1 LDCIYLL
8 TSFDIGHRHYTFCL
22 YTIKL
27 INMLFTPPMTPQA
40 FPEDEYSSSTA
51 RPIRY
56 QRRTPR
62 LNSQYDGDVSPTFVL
77 PPPLEPTPLAL
88 PEPSLSYRPGNKEPT
103 VQQKEVEQEWSYSR
117 DMTPQ
122 ERDKREEWLA
132 GGRGRRG
139 LRIVIVT
146 GTSTSLYLT
155 DQQRTSY
162 HVSMES
168 HGHWLDCWS
177 TSKPRDIS
185 VCS

>member
-1 LDCIYLL
+1 L
-8 TSFDIGHRHYTFCL
+8 TLATDTTPHTSQLPSYFE
-22 YTIKL
+22 
-27 INMLFTPPMTPQA
+27 MLFTPPMTPQT
-40 FPEDEYSSSTA
+40 FPEDECSSTTA

-88 PEPSLSYRPGNKEPT
+88 PEPSLSYRPGNKEPPI
-103 VQQKEVEQEWSYSR
+103 QQKEVEQEWSYSR

-146 GTSTSLYLT
+146 GAYTSIILA
-155 DQQRTSY
+155 DNQRTSY
-162 HVSMES
+162 HVSTES
-168 HGHWLDCWS
+168 RGHWLDCWS
-177 TSKPRDIS
+177 TSRQRDIS
-185 VCS
+185 VCY

>member
-1 LDCIYLL
+1 
-8 TSFDIGHRHYTFCL
+8 
-22 YTIKL
+22 
-27 INMLFTPPMTPQA
+27 MTPQT
-40 FPEDEYSSSTA
+40 FPEDECSSTTA

-62 LNSQYDGDVSPTFVL
+62 LSSQYDGDVSPTFVL

-88 PEPSLSYRPGNKEPT
+88 PEPSLSYRPGNKEPPI
-103 VQQKEVEQEWSYSR
+103 QQVEQEWSYSR

-146 GTSTSLYLT
+146 GTYTFRNLA
-155 DQQRTSY
+155 DIQRTFY
-162 HVSMES
+162 HV
-168 HGHWLDCWS
+168 
-177 TSKPRDIS
+177 
-185 VCS
+185 